1 MTPGNVLDLCLVDN
15 TDIIKEID
23 ITTRLGNSDHL
34 CLEIEL
40 TFPETK
46 NNIST
51 KKRNFY
57 RGDYKT
63 ANSKLSEIEWH
74 VMEDMNVEQCWNFF
88 SENVKT
94 VINDTIPIH
103 KDPKKKPKP
112 PWMDN
117 YCLKLVEQKYKAWK
131 RYTFS
136 RNRIDYLD
144 YCQVRNKVSRSVRY
158 AKRKFERGISLEAKE
173 NPKSF
178 WKFVKSKTKTRSG
191 IGDLKNE
198 NGE

>member
-1 MTPGNVLDLCLVDN
+1 M
-15 TDIIKEID
+15 
-23 ITTRLGNSDHL
+23 

-40 TFPETK
+40 IFP
-46 NNIST
+46 ISKDYISS

-63 ANSKLSEIEWH
+63 ANSKLLEIDWN
-74 VMEDMNVEQCWNFF
+74 VMDDMNVEQCWNYF

-94 VINDTIPIH
+94 IINDTIPIH

-117 YCLKLVEQKYKAWK
+117 YCLKLVNKKYKAWK

-144 YCQVRNKVSRSVRY
+144 YCQVRNKVSRSVRF
-158 AKRKFERGISLEAKE
+158 AKRKFERGISLEAKV
-173 NPKSF
+173 NPKIILEICE
-178 WKFVKSKTKTRSG
+178 K
-191 IGDLKNE
+191 
-198 NGE
+198 